1 MWQPLAALCKKPS
14 NAYPLC
20 LLPNYG
26 TTIEQT
32 VTLAWQYIHVC
43 HFLLA
48 KHVLSLP
55 KNTSSFGSR
64 VTDLVLLIIF
74 LLQLSESEPDRQVDS
89 GMLKRVN
96 PGHPVTLI
104 SWIING
110 LSRATLQHVWTQNS
124 ISVSWE
130 VSKQPGHALRTI
142 LMSEVKSMACI
153 NALCV
158 VNYTI
163 GDIRVILITL
173 KRLSVITK
181 EKQMHQHLSE
191 YQSDMIND

>member
-1 MWQPLAALCKKPS
+1 MERSEEAGLLNKDSSTDVVKPGTEHVPEQGLACCMWQPLAALCKKPS

-43 HFLLA
+43 HFLLG

-74 LLQLSESEPDRQVDS
+74 LLQLSEAEPDRQVDS

-96 PGHPVTLI
+96 PGHLVTLI
-104 SWIING
+104 S
-110 LSRATLQHVWTQNS
+110 
-124 ISVSWE
+124 
-130 VSKQPGHALRTI
+130 
-142 LMSEVKSMACI
+142 
-153 NALCV
+153 
-158 VNYTI
+158 
-163 GDIRVILITL
+163 
-173 KRLSVITK
+173 
-181 EKQMHQHLSE
+181 
-191 YQSDMIND
+191 